1 MVDLILFPSSY
12 FNVSKVDEDLQSEY
26 DAVKA
31 TGLFDVILFGY
42 DKWFEEDQLVIK
54 DTPQE
59 ERTAVYRGYM
69 MNPEKYER
77 FYQHLLENN
86 IRLITTPKEYELMHI
101 FPNVYELLKEDTAKM
116 EIYPLHTQINVDSI
130 KHTIGQFMVKDY
142 VKSVKGTEF
151 PKYFGED
158 IIQEEFDQWMEVFY
172 KYRGNLLTGG
182 ICIKE
187 YLNLKHYGDHTN
199 EYRVFY
205 INNNIATITRNSG
218 QNIDASLPPQQLLE
232 KYSHLESRYYT
243 VDYAELED
251 GSWKIIEAG
260 DGQVSGLAEYQDY
273 EQYFKVLYEC
283 LNK

>member
-12 FNVSKVDEDLQSEY
+12 FNVSKVDEDLQAEY

-54 DTPQE
+54 DIPQV

-77 FYQHLLENN
+77 FYQRLLENN

-101 FPNVYELLKEDTAKM
+101 FPNVYELLKQDTAKM
-116 EIYPLHTQINVDSI
+116 EIYPLHTQINIDSI
-130 KHTIGQFMVKDY
+130 KHTFGRFMVKDY

-151 PKYFGED
+151 PKYFD
-158 IIQEEFDQWMEVFY
+158 KHITQEEFDQWMEVFY
-172 KYRGNLLTGG
+172 KYRGDLLTGG

-187 YLNLKHYGDHTN
+187 YLNLKYYGDHTN

-205 INNNIATITRNSG
+205 VNN
-218 QNIDASLPPQQLLE
+218 
-232 KYSHLESRYYT
+232 K
-243 VDYAELED
+243 
-251 GSWKIIEAG
+251 
-260 DGQVSGLAEYQDY
+260 
-273 EQYFKVLYEC
+273 
-283 LNK
+283 

>member
-12 FNVSKVDEDLQSEY
+12 FNVSKVDEDLQDEY
-26 DAVKA
+26 DAVKE
-31 TGLFDVILFGY
+31 TGLFDIILFGY

-54 DTPQE
+54 DIPQV

-77 FYQHLLENN
+77 FYQCLLENN

-101 FPNVYELLKEDTAKM
+101 FPNVYELLKQDTAKM
-116 EIYPLHTQINVDSI
+116 EIYPLYTQINIDSI
-130 KHTIGQFMVKDY
+130 KHTFGRFMVKDF

-151 PKYFGED
+151 PKYFDKD
-158 IIQEEFDQWMEVFY
+158 ITQEEFDQWMEVFY

-218 QNIDASLPPQQLLE
+218 QPINALLPPQQLLE
-232 KYSHLESRYYT
+232 KYSHLESGYYT
-243 VDYAELED
+243 VDYAELEA

-260 DGQVSGLAEYQDY
+260 DGQVSGLAEHQDY
-273 EQYFKVLYEC
+273 EQYFKVLYEY
-283 LNK
+283 LNE

>member
-12 FNVSKVDEDLQSEY
+12 FNASKVDEDLQAEY

-54 DTPQE
+54 DIPQV

-86 IRLITTPKEYELMHI
+86 IRLITTSEEYELMHI

-116 EIYPLHTQINVDSI
+116 EIYPLHTQINIDSI
-130 KHTIGQFMVKDY
+130 KHTFGRFMVKDF

-151 PKYFGED
+151 PKYFDKD
-158 IIQEEFDQWMEVFY
+158 ITQEEFDQWMEVFY

-187 YLNLKHYGDHTN
+187 YLNLKHYGNHTN

-205 INNNIATITRNSG
+205 INNKIATITRNSG
-218 QNIDASLPPQQLLE
+218 QSINALLPPQQLLE
-232 KYSHLESRYYT
+232 KYSHLESGYYT

-273 EQYFKVLYEC
+273 EQYFKVLYEY
-283 LNK
+283 LNE

>member
-12 FNVSKVDEDLQSEY
+12 FNASKVDEDLQDEY

-54 DTPQE
+54 DIPQE

-69 MNPEKYER
+69 MNPKKYER

-101 FPNVYELLKEDTAKM
+101 FPNVYVLLKEDTAKM

-130 KHTIGQFMVKDY
+130 KHTMDQFMVKDY

-151 PKYFGED
+151 PKYFDKD
-158 IIQEEFDQWMEVFY
+158 ITQEEFDQWMEVFY

-187 YLNLKHYGDHTN
+187 YLNLKHYDDHTN

-205 INNNIATITRNSG
+205 INNKIATITRNSG
-218 QNIDASLPPQQLLE
+218 QSINTPLPPQQLLE
-232 KYSHLESRYYT
+232 KYSHLESGYYT
-243 VDYAELED
+243 VDYAELKD

-273 EQYFKVLYEC
+273 EQYFRVLYKY
-283 LNK
+283 LNE